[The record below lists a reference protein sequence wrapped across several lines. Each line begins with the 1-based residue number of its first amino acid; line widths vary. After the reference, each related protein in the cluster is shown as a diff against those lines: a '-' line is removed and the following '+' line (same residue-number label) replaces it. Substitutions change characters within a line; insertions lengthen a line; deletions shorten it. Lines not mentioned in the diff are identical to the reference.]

1 MPIPPI
7 LRQKTSSLTW
17 QVTVRLLLA
26 LGLSALVVA
35 VTSAFLVQTFQQKT
49 ALRETNNTVIFFD
62 KAIHDQER
70 SWEEAAIRYRARIE
84 FMHLLENPV
93 TRSEQM
99 GSYLTTQ
106 STGETFPDVLITNA
120 QDQILFRFG
129 FGERDIP
136 ILFPHKGERGW
147 YYQEQSKILFRYFV
161 QPIWLGK
168 EGMGHLILARPLD
181 NAWLY
186 QLALPDTH
194 LFVRW
199 HGQTVASSLGEHGR
213 HVHLGK
219 EDGLMEHDGQQHGQ
233 GRFAWEKGNQ
243 DAPEIVVHH
252 RVDTIFTIKEV
263 SAFALVAMAAIFLA
277 LWAVVGFW
285 MVRISRRIQL
295 LKQASQAFIDSPQA
309 SMELEGYLRNAGG
322 REDEIGAVAKSMG
335 ALISE
340 VAQRNAERDIYETQL
355 RDSAA
360 KVRQITSVMG
370 DGLYVLDRDGNI
382 TFFNLEAE
390 RLLGWSEAELLGR
403 NGHEIFHYM
412 TPEGKPITLEDCPVH
427 RTIRTGNT
435 YRSKEDWLV
444 RRDGSM
450 LPVSIVSSPIVENGQ
465 VTGSVASFH
474 DITQRLEAERV
485 LREREARFRL
495 LFNSGNDA
503 ILVHLL
509 NVPDGRG
516 KFVEVNNVACKRLG
530 YSRDELLQMSP
541 ADIDDPESAS
551 DMAEI
556 AKQIQTDGHALFE
569 RVHVTK
575 EGEKIPVEVSCHVFE
590 MDGTPLLMSV
600 VRDISERKQSELE
613 YKAILQ
619 TTRDGFL
626 VVDTRDGSFIDVN
639 DAYCNMLGYTR
650 EELLQLRTADVEAEE
665 TSEET
670 KAHVREMIARGYGRF
685 ETRHRCKSGLTIDV
699 EISLHYLAI
708 KGGVFITF
716 IRDIRERKLAM
727 ATQDRLER
735 NQRALLDAARE
746 SALLLERDGTILAIN
761 QVGAKR
767 LHGTQNELLGKNI
780 FDLIPP
786 EVARVRRERLE
797 KVAQDGL
804 PSVLE
809 DERNG
814 MRMVNSVYPV
824 IDVDGKINRVAVYS
838 ADVTEQR
845 LLEAVEDLFS
855 AINRQVLQG
864 EVLGN
869 ILEFICAQVALLFNL
884 DFAWVGHKEP
894 DGAVSVVTSAGR
906 ANEYAQHLSKAGVRW
921 DDGPLGLGPSGTV
934 IRTGQTLALD
944 CNDPLFQPWFGIARE
959 YGLQA
964 ALGIPLEVH
973 GETYG
978 AFTLYSREPSAFAEP
993 VMVNRLVGI
1002 AGRISMA
1009 LEMGMDQQQLRL
1021 LSMALASAANAVMVT
1036 DHQGRIQWANAAFS
1050 RLSGYG
1056 EDEIIGQSPQIL
1068 KSGQQDKAYYQAL
1081 WQTINSGE
1089 VWSRETVEKNKDGS
1103 LYTVMQTITPLTDA
1117 AGRVT
1122 HFIAIHEDITDRKRT
1137 QERISHMAQYDALT
1151 DLPNRALFYDRL
1163 RQALSLARRDK
1174 VGLALLFLDLDRF
1187 KQVNDTLGHQIGD
1200 QLLKSVA
1207 ERLRQCVRVSDTVA
1221 RLGGDEFTVLLYDLR
1236 EREDIGRIAEKII
1249 EAISRPYEL
1258 DGHDVHI
1265 GVSIGIARFTADT
1278 EDEDSLMNLADKA
1291 MYIAK
1296 EEGRNTY
1303 RFCADSQ

>member
-1 MPIPPI
+1 MSIPPI
-7 LRQKTSSLTW
+7 LKQKTSSLAW
-17 QVTVRLLLA
+17 QVSFRLLLA
-26 LGLSALVVA
+26 LGLSAIVVA
-35 VTSAFLVQTFQQKT
+35 VMTSFLVQTFQQKT
-49 ALRETNNTVIFFD
+49 ALREANNTVTFFD
-62 KAIHDQER
+62 NAIQNQEQ

-84 FMHLLENPV
+84 FMHLLENPA
-93 TRSEQM
+93 TRSERL

-120 QDQILFRFG
+120 QDRVLFRFG
-129 FGERDIP
+129 FGESDVP
-136 ILFPHKGERGW
+136 TLFHHNEERGW
-147 YYQEQSKILFRYFV
+147 HYQEQSKTLYRYFV
-161 QPIWLGK
+161 QSVWLGK

-186 QLALPDTH
+186 QLTLPDTH

-199 HGQTVASSLGEHGR
+199 HAQTVASSLGEHGQ
-213 HVHLGK
+213 HVHLGN
-219 EDGLMEHDGQQHGQ
+219 EDGLMKRDGQQYGQ
-233 GRFAWEKGNQ
+233 GRFAWEKGNK

-252 RVDTIFTIKEV
+252 RAGAIFSLQEAFT
-263 SAFALVAMAAIFLA
+263 FALVAMSAISLA
-277 LWAVVGFW
+277 LWAVMGFW
-285 MVRISRRIQL
+285 MVRTTRRIQL
-295 LKQASQAFIDSPQA
+295 LKQASQVFIQNPRA
-309 SMELEGYLRNAGG
+309 STELDVYLRDAGG
-322 REDEIGAVAKSMG
+322 REDEINAVAKSMG

-340 VAQRNAERDIYETQL
+340 VAQHNAERDVYEAHL
-355 RDSAA
+355 RNSEA

-370 DGLYVLDRDGNI
+370 DGLYVLDHDGNI
-382 TFFNLEAE
+382 TFFNVEAE
-390 RLLGWSEAELLGR
+390 RLLGWSEAELLGQ

-412 TPEGKPITLEDCPVH
+412 TPEGKPIALEDCPVH

-435 YRSKEDWLV
+435 HRSKEDWLV

-450 LPVSIVSSPIVENGQ
+450 LPVSIVSSPIVENGKI
-465 VTGSVASFH
+465 TGSVASFH
-474 DITQRLEAERV
+474 DITQHLEAEKT

-509 NVPDGRG
+509 NVTDGRG
-516 KFVEVNNVACKRLG
+516 RFVEVNNVACRRLG

-541 ADIDDPESAS
+541 VDIDDPESAS
-551 DMAEI
+551 DTNEI
-556 AKQIQTDGHALFE
+556 AKQIQTNGHALFE

-575 EGEKIPVEVSCHVFE
+575 GGNKIPVEVSSHVFE

-626 VVDTRDGSFIDVN
+626 IVDTQDGSFIDVN
-639 DAYCNMLGYTR
+639 DAYCDLLGYTR
-650 EELLQLRTADVEAEE
+650 EEMLQLRTADVEAQE

-670 KAHVREMIARGYGRF
+670 KAHVREMVAQGYGRF
-685 ETRHRCKSGLTIDV
+685 ETRHRCKSGLTIEV
-699 EISLHYLAI
+699 EVSLHYLAI

-824 IDVDGKINRVAVYS
+824 VDVDGLINRVAVYS
-838 ADVTEQR
+838 TDVTEQR
-845 LLEAVEDLFS
+845 LLEAIENLFS
-855 AINRQVLQG
+855 AINQQVLQG
-864 EVLGN
+864 EALGN
-869 ILEFICAQVALLFNL
+869 VLEFICAQVALLFNL
-884 DFAWVGHKEP
+884 DLAWVGHKES
-894 DGAVSVVTSAGR
+894 DGAVSVITSAGR
-906 ANEYAQHLSKAGVRW
+906 ANEYAQRLSTVGVRW
-921 DDGPLGLGPSGTV
+921 DEGTQGLGPTGMA
-934 IRTGQTLALD
+934 IRTEQTQTFD
-944 CNDPLFQPWFGIARE
+944 CNDPRFQTWAGIAHE

-964 ALGIPLEVH
+964 ILSIPLTVH
-973 GETYG
+973 GEAYG
-978 AFTLYSREPSAFAEP
+978 AFTVYSREPSAFAEP

-1009 LEMGMDQQQLRL
+1009 LEMGMNQQQLRL
-1021 LSMALASAANAVMVT
+1021 LNMALASAANAVMVT

-1056 EDEIIGQSPQIL
+1056 QDEIIGQSPQIL
-1068 KSGQQDKAYYQAL
+1068 KSGQQNKAYYQAL

-1089 VWSRETVEKNKDGS
+1089 VWSSETVEKNKEGS
-1103 LYTVMQTITPLTDA
+1103 LYTVMQTITPLTDT

-1122 HFIAIHEDITDRKRT
+1122 NFIAIHEDITDRKRT

-1163 RQALSLARRDK
+1163 RQAVSLARRDK

-1221 RLGGDEFTVLLYDLR
+1221 RQGGDEFTVLLYDLR
-1236 EREDIGRIAEKII
+1236 DREDIGRIAEKII

-1291 MYIAK
+1291 MYISK

-1303 RFCADSQ
+1303 RFCVDSQ